1 MGAPAAVTNV
11 RLNAPA
17 ADTTAPI
24 VTITSP
30 TSAATYDNGTA
41 ASVALA
47 GTASDSGRGLSG
59 DVNWSNTLTGGG
71 GTATGSTN
79 WSATVPVSVG
89 SNPVTVSALDVVG
102 NVGSVL
108 ITVSRSSAVTADR
121 FVSTTGSDLNIG
133 SEASPWLTPA
143 KAMAT
148 LTAGQT
154 CAMRGG
160 VYAYSSALA
169 PTNSGTQGNPIT
181 LMAYPGETPV
191 LDRGFTSANGETA
204 NIYATSCFNFDG
216 RNWWTLDGLEI
227 KRGWGA
233 IITYAE
239 NANTTGIVVQHC
251 NVHSHVTSDNGAA
264 FFMNGGG
271 SNIAIDCVIHSNL
284 IHDRVVSTRPNTG
297 HGVIMFHSLRAVITH
312 NEIYNVGGGVYF
324 KHCLE
329 SSGDAIVRY
338 NIIRNLNAAVTGHP
352 IGHGISWN
360 AGTGTIEHNL
370 IYSMGHSGIQIFE
383 ESTDCSGTTTH
394 DNVINHNTIVDVGL
408 QAGEGYG
415 IMLLRSASCAATVR
429 NIITNNVVRT
439 WTGATGSSRGGIV
452 ILPFFGSDTSQSTVR
467 NNCVSSAGQTNE
479 AHVVGTNYSIGSL
492 PASVTAS
499 GNIDT
504 APTFVNAASGDYTL
518 APGSAGKNAAL
529 DGTDMGCDMT
539 LVGVQ

>member
-1 MGAPAAVTNV
+1 MPGVVIRNSNDP
-11 RLNAPA
+11 
-17 ADTTAPI
+17 
-24 VTITSP
+24 
-30 TSAATYDNGTA
+30 DNPRYARPGK
-41 ASVALA
+41 
-47 GTASDSGRGLSG
+47 G
-59 DVNWSNTLTGGG
+59 TLTH
-71 GTATGSTN
+71 TGL
-79 WSATVPVSVG
+79 
-89 SNPVTVSALDVVG
+89 ALDVRQAHIPQLGSGRLVHTGALPTIPRFISTPVG
-102 NVGSVL
+102 RLVHTGRVPTLSV
-108 ITVSRSSAVTADR
+108 SGASEFDF
-121 FVSTTGSDLNIG
+121 FVSPSGSASNPG
-133 SEASPWLTPA
+133 TEASPWSLE
-143 KAMAT
+143 KARTT

-154 CAMRGG
+154 AALRGG
-160 VYAYSSALA
+160 TYTLSTSFA
-169 PTNSGTQGNPIT
+169 PTNSGTSGNPIT
-181 LMAYPGETPV
+181 LIAYPGETPII
-191 LDRGFTSANGETA
+191 DRGFTSANGETA

-233 IITYAE
+233 NVTYAA
-239 NANTTGIVVQHC
+239 NANTTGIVVQNC
-251 NVHSHVTSDNGAA
+251 NVHSHVTSDNAAA

-271 SNIAIDCVIHSNL
+271 SNIAIDCVIHNNL

-329 SSGDAIVRY
+329 SSGDATVAY
-338 NIIRNLNAAVTGHP
+338 NIIRNLNASVTGHP

-360 AGTGTIEHNL
+360 AGTSTIEHNL
-370 IYSMGHSGIQIFE
+370 IYSMGHSGIQVFE
-383 ESTDCSGTTTH
+383 ESTDCTGTTTH

-415 IMLLRSASCAATVR
+415 IMLLRSASCAATLR

-452 ILPFFGSDTSQSTVR
+452 ILPFIGSDTSQSTVR

-479 AHVVGTNYSIGSL
+479 AHVSGTNYSIGSL
-492 PASVTAS
+492 PGTVTAS